1 MVKAIE
7 NPCVEVIAHPTG
19 RILGERD
26 AYEIEIDE
34 VMSACKKNGVAL
46 EINAYPLRL
55 DLNDILSRRAMEK
68 GIMLSIGTD
77 AHQIDQMSYL
87 TYGVYVA
94 RRAWLKKENLLN
106 CMELDELMRYLK
118 KKRGA

>member
-26 AYEIEIDE
+26 AYEIDIDE